1 MHIERFG
8 KSGIC
13 FFKPL
18 SILEVD
24 ASISLREIREI
35 TSILQPS
42 AAIWVVF
49 LFHFYDIPWPFP
61 VWRVLM
67 RALQVRR
74 LKSLQEIH
82 RSKNLA
88 PDGCPDRT
96 CWSLWS
102 MPLRVFCCGLPILRP
117 VWQHIGRSSS
127 LSTQDA
133 ALLLWADAVEFWSR
147 QCSSLSRE
155 KGWSFRSYK
164 VGVWLCHSQLD
175 SSHVGLTG
183 NEHSRWRG
191 LQVWSDTRPSLRRWN
206 LVFRACMLPIAAVSR
221 CFLLDADTHRF
232 TAGSLGAI
240 L

>member
-102 MPLRVFCCGLPILRP
+102 MPLRVFCCGLPILSILMAGTTAVTTATIPGLTTDRKILLP
-117 VWQHIGRSSS
+117 VHSRRGSSS
-127 LSTQDA
+127 LGWCCRV
-133 ALLLWADAVEFWSR
+133 LEPAV
-147 QCSSLSRE
+147 
-155 KGWSFRSYK
+155 
-164 VGVWLCHSQLD
+164 
-175 SSHVGLTG
+175 
-183 NEHSRWRG
+183 
-191 LQVWSDTRPSLRRWN
+191 
-206 LVFRACMLPIAAVSR
+206 
-221 CFLLDADTHRF
+221 
-232 TAGSLGAI
+232 
-240 L
+240 